1 MPDVLEAIRR
11 FQADPP
17 DPSDAAVARAAAR
30 LRAEIAGK
38 RPRRRRRRRI
48 ALALV
53 PVALVAAGAGY
64 ALHEPARVDAG
75 PACGNEAKISPHDL
89 TVLSPDA
96 GDPVEACAKLW
107 RQGRWAS
114 GDGIRRAEAPPLT
127 ACVSPTGV
135 VIVLPGSGPG
145 FCERAGGSDLP
156 PGYRERRE
164 RFAALFSA
172 LDARFSRGDGGGRN
186 PNFECVSDYASA
198 EAIVRRVLDE
208 HGFADWRIEASDEPF
223 SADRRC
229 AALSYDERRKTITV
243 IPL

>member
-1 MPDVLEAIRR
+1 VPDVLDAIRR

-38 RPRRRRRRRI
+38 PPRKRRRRRI

-53 PVALVAAGAGY
+53 PIALVAAGAGY
-64 ALHEPARVDAG
+64 ALREPVRVDAG

-107 RQGRWAS
+107 RKGVVA
-114 GDGIRRAEAPPLT
+114 GDGTRRAEAPQLT
-127 ACVSPTGV
+127 ACVAPTGA
-135 VIVLPGSGPG
+135 VIVLPGGGAG

-156 PGYRERRE
+156 AGYRERRE
-164 RFAALFSA
+164 RFAALFSDLQA
-172 LDARFSRGDGGGRN
+172 SFSPGDGRSVNRG
-186 PNFECVSDYASA
+186 FECVSDYASA
-198 EAIVRRVLDE
+198 EAIVRRVLDD
-208 HGFADWRIEASDEPF
+208 HGFADWRVEPSDESF
-223 SADRRC
+223 GADRPC
-229 AALSYDERRKTITV
+229 ASLAFDERRKTV
-243 IPL
+243 ILVPV

>member
-17 DPSDAAVARAAAR
+17 DPSDAAVAHAEAR

-38 RPRRRRRRRI
+38 PPRRRRRRRI
-48 ALALV
+48 ALVVVPIALV
-53 PVALVAAGAGY
+53 SAGAGY
-64 ALHEPARVDAG
+64 ALLEPARVDVG
-75 PACGNEAKISPHDL
+75 PACGSEAKIGLGDL

-96 GDPVEACAKLW
+96 GDPVAACAALW
-107 RQGRWAS
+107 RQGVVS
-114 GDGIRRAEAPPLT
+114 GDGVRRAEAPALT
-127 ACVSPTGV
+127 ACVAPTGV
-135 VIVLPGSGPG
+135 VMVLPGSGPG
-145 FCERAGGSDLP
+145 FCEQAGGSDLP

-186 PNFECVSDYASA
+186 PDFECVSDYASA
-198 EAIVRRVLDE
+198 EAIIRRILDE
-208 HGFADWRIEASDEPF
+208 HGFADWRIAASDERF
-223 SADRRC
+223 GADRRC
-229 AALSYDERRKTITV
+229 ASLAYDEQHKTVTV

>member
-75 PACGNEAKISPHDL
+75 PACGNEAKMGPHDL

-107 RQGRWAS
+107 RKGVVT
-114 GDGIRRAEAPPLT
+114 GDGIPHAEAPPLT
-127 ACVSPTGV
+127 ACVAPTGV

-156 PGYRERRE
+156 PDYRERRE
-164 RFAALFSA
+164 RFAALFSV
-172 LDARFSRGDGGGRN
+172 LNARFSKGDGHGRN
-186 PNFECVSDYASA
+186 PDFECVSDYASA
-198 EAIVRRVLDE
+198 EGIVRRVLDE
-208 HGFADWRIEASDEPF
+208 RGFADWRIEASDEQFGP
-223 SADRRC
+223 DRRC
-229 AALSYDERRKTITV
+229 AALVYDEPHKTITV
-243 IPL
+243 VPV